1 MSTNRQQVHLVH
13 PLQSRWAPPGRG
25 QRIRGV
31 ECDKALDKTHSPP
44 AETWACVFS
53 ILERARAKECRATAI
68 FSLDAVTPLLLGSRL
83 QHPHPTRQMVAFYW
97 ASGLDTQLI
106 SLCILTTCQLKW
118 QAKAFGKKGM
128 ERKKSFKFRAKW
140 CEAFPAWQEKCV
152 YLVLK
157 GIGPAVRETM
167 TMTLSTVSPLEQK
180 Y

>member
-1 MSTNRQQVHLVH
+1 MWQSTGQNTLSSCWNLGLCFLNIGTSKSKGVQGYSDFL
-13 PLQSRWAPPGRG
+13 PGRG
-25 QRIRGV
+25 
-31 ECDKALDKTHSPP
+31 HS
-44 AETWACVFS
+44 AFVGIQA
-53 ILERARAKECRATAI
+53 AT
-68 FSLDAVTPLLLGSRL
+68 P
-83 QHPHPTRQMVAFYW
+83 PHPTRQMVAFYW
-97 ASGLDTQLI
+97 ASGQDTQLI

-118 QAKAFGKKGM
+118 KAKAFGKKGM